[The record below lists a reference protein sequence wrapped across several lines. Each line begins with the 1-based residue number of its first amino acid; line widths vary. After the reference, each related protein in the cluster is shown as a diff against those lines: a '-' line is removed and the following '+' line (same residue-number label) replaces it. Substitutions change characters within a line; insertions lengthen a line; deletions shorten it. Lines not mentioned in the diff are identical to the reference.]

1 MKLKLTVLP
10 AVVIASLALAP
21 LALAGADQQP
31 DILAK
36 VGEKNITKA
45 QVLEAAAP
53 QLAELKQKEYDILKN
68 SLDQVIDEMLLEKAA
83 KEKGLSINDFL
94 KAEVEDKAAT
104 PTDAEIQAFY
114 DKYKSRLGGRT
125 LEQARPQLVQRL
137 SQMNK
142 QELFTKLVSGLR
154 KAADVSVY
162 LDPPRVKVDEGD
174 NPSWGPKSAKVTIIE
189 FSDYQCPYCGR
200 AEKTISQIKEKYAGK
215 VRLVFRDFPLGFH
228 KNAQKASE
236 AAGCAL
242 EQGKFWPMHDKLFE
256 NQQALEL
263 DKLYG
268 YASDLGLDA
277 DKFKTCLDSGSRA
290 AEIAGDQKA
299 GAAAGVS
306 GTPAFFI
313 NGRFVSGAQPFD
325 AFAKIIDEE
334 LAR

>member
-1 MKLKLTVLP
+1 MKLKMTALP
-10 AVVIASLALAP
+10 AAVIAFLALVP
-21 LALAGADQQP
+21 LALAGAAQQP
-31 DILAK
+31 DVLAK

-53 QLAELKQKEYDILKN
+53 QLAELRQKEYDILKN

-83 KEKGLSINDFL
+83 KEKGQSVDDFL
-94 KAEVEDKAAT
+94 KAEIEEKADT
-104 PTDAEIQAFY
+104 PTDAEVQAFY
-114 DKYKSRLGGRT
+114 DKYKNRLGGRT
-125 LEQARPQLVQRL
+125 LEQAKPQLVQRL
-137 SQMNK
+137 SLMKK
-142 QELFTKLVSGLR
+142 QELFSELVGNLR
-154 KAADVSVY
+154 KAASVSIY
-162 LDPPRVKVDEGD
+162 LDPPRVKVDEGG
-174 NPSWGPKSAKVTIIE
+174 NPYWGPKNAKVTIIE

-200 AEKTISQIKEKYAGK
+200 AEKTIKQIKEKYAGK
-215 VRLVFRDFPLGFH
+215 IRLVFRDFPLSFH
-228 KNAQKASE
+228 PNSQKAHE

-256 NQQALEL
+256 NQQALEV

-268 YASDLGLDA
+268 YASELGLDA
-277 DKFKTCLDSGSRA
+277 EKFKACLDSGSRS
-290 AEIAGDQKA
+290 AEITGDQKA

-325 AFAKIIDEE
+325 TFAEIIDEE